1 MRPFFLF
8 FSLSSLMTPT
18 IVPVVSGLPPCRTEK
33 LPKKLSHDK
42 TIIKRRKKN
51 KIARQSKKKNRKKK

>member
-1 MRPFFLF
+1 
-8 FSLSSLMTPT
+8 MTPT
-18 IVPVVSGLPPCRTEK
+18 MVPVVSGLPPCRTEK